1 MTPTVELVFFQG
13 CPHVEAAR
21 QALQAALD
29 ALGLRPEWEEWDQDS
44 PQTPPRVQGYPSPT
58 VLINSPDVQG
68 RTLGIGGR
76 ACRAYGPPSME
87 QIRQALARET
97 SQ

>member
-29 ALGLRPEWEEWDQDS
+29 ALGLRPE
-44 PQTPPRVQGYPSPT
+44 
-58 VLINSPDVQG
+58 
-68 RTLGIGGR
+68 
-76 ACRAYGPPSME
+76 
-87 QIRQALARET
+87 
-97 SQ
+97 